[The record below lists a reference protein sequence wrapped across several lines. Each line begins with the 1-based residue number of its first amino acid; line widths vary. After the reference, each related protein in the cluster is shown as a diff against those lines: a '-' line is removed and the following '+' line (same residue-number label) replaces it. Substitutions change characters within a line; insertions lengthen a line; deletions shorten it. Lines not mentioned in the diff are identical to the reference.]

1 MAIPTAVSSTP
12 SSLTEKEGRI
22 GMRIPNPNRSIKTV
36 KKIKESPALL
46 FTG

>member
-1 MAIPTAVSSTP
+1 MAIPTAASSTP
-12 SSLTEKEGRI
+12 SSLTAKEGRI
-22 GMRIPNPNRSIKTV
+22 GIRIPKPSRSMKTV